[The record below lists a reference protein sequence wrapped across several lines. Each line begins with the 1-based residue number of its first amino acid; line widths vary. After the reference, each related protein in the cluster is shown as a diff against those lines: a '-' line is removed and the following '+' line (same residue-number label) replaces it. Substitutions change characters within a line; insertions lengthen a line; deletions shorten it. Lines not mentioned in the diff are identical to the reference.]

1 MTLGTVFDIQTYSL
15 HDGPG
20 IRTLVFLKGCPLT
33 CVWCQN
39 PESQRRQPEILL
51 YAEKC
56 TGCEKCVSVCPHKAI
71 QMIDGKSRTIRTL
84 CKGCG
89 KCSTVCPNEARIVAG
104 RTMTSEE
111 VFREVKKDEI
121 FYKNSGGGVT
131 LSGGEPLAQAEFSTS
146 ILQLCK
152 KAGLH
157 TAIET
162 SGMADWE
169 TFKEVLK
176 YTDLVLYDLK
186 QIDTLVHQKCTGVA
200 NDLILENVKRI
211 RKELGI
217 TVVAR
222 IPVVPGY
229 NADPKNIEATAKF
242 IATEIGRDTKV
253 NILAYHRLGET
264 KYERLE
270 KEDRGTSITP
280 PSGEQMAELQKIMQA
295 FGLTVSIGG

>member
-20 IRTLVFLKGCPLT
+20 IRTLVFLKGCPLN

-51 YAEKC
+51 YTEKC
-56 TGCEKCVSVCPHKAI
+56 TGCEKCVSVCPYKAV

-89 KCSTVCPNEARIVAG
+89 KCSTVCPNEARTLIG
-104 RTMTSEE
+104 RTMSDEE
-111 VFREVKKDEI
+111 VVREVKKDEI
-121 FYKNSGGGVT
+121 FYRNSGGGVT

-146 ILQLCK
+146 ILRLCK

-162 SGMADWE
+162 SGMAEWD
-169 TFKEVLK
+169 TFARVLE

-186 QIDTLVHQKCTGVA
+186 QIDTLVHQRCTGVP

-211 RKELGI
+211 QKEFTI
-217 TVVAR
+217 PVVAR

-229 NADPKNIEATAKF
+229 NGDPKNIEGIAKF
-242 IATEIGRDTKV
+242 IVTELGRDTRV

-270 KEDRGTSITP
+270 KEDRGISITP
-280 PSGEQMAELQKIMQA
+280 PSGEHMAGLQMIMQA

>member
-39 PESQRRQPEILL
+39 PESQRRQPELLL
-51 YAEKC
+51 YSEKC
-56 TGCEKCVSVCPHKAI
+56 TGCGQCAPACPDKAI
-71 QMIDGKSRTIRTL
+71 QIIDGKSRTARTL
-84 CKGCG
+84 CTGCG
-89 KCSTVCPNEARIVAG
+89 KCSIVCPNEARTLIG
-104 RTMTSEE
+104 RTMSDEE

-121 FYKNSGGGVT
+121 FYRNSGGGVT

-146 ILQLCK
+146 VLRLCK

-162 SGMADWE
+162 SGMAEWD
-169 TFKEVLK
+169 TFKQVLE

-186 QIDTLVHQKCTGVA
+186 QIDTLAHQRCTGVP
-200 NDLILENVKRI
+200 NDLILKNVKRI
-211 RKELGI
+211 QKEFAI
-217 TVVAR
+217 PVVAR

-229 NADPKNIEATAKF
+229 NGDSKNIEEIAKF
-242 IATEIGRDTKV
+242 IVAELGRDTRV

-270 KEDRGTSITP
+270 KEDRGISITP
-280 PSGEQMAELQKIMQA
+280 PSAEQMAGLQKIVQA